1 MCVYRKCDFII
12 IDIDFFYGRC
22 GRYIIVTILSNYI

>member
-1 MCVYRKCDFII
+1 MCIYEKCDFII

-22 GRYIIVTILSNYI
+22 GRYNCQIIFN